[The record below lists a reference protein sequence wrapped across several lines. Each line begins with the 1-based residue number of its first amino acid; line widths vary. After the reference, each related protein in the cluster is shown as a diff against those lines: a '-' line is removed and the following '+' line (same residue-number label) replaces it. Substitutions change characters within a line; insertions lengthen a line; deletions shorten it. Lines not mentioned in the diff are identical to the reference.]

1 MKSPSWESS
10 SSPMGVSSD
19 TGSWERTLH
28 ADELIDGLD
37 HVHGNTNGA
46 GLVGDGARNGLTN
59 PPRGVRGELEALG
72 VVELFD
78 SADKAEVAFLDEVE
92 EEHAATDIALGD
104 GDDESQVGAD
114 ELLLGLD
121 ADLLDLGK
129 TTQVGAGKLDAV
141 VMSLVE
147 LAGSL
152 QTGLDLHGEVD
163 LVGGGQKVDLANLL
177 EVHAHRIARELGR
190 LGRLVA
196 TRGMLAAL
204 LAGNLGDGCIAEL
217 GIDDGG
223 LGGVDLLL
231 DLLLG
236 ERLLVLLG
244 DFSRAGGRDLD
255 ASAADLVI
263 DDIELI
269 GVDVDVGQGNLN
281 LVFRHRTE
289 GLARRNELLDSR

>member
-1 MKSPSWESS
+1 
-10 SSPMGVSSD
+10 
-19 TGSWERTLH
+19 
-28 ADELIDGLD
+28 
-37 HVHGNTNGA
+37 
-46 GLVGDGARNGLTN
+46 
-59 PPRGVRGELEALG
+59 
-72 VVELFD
+72 
-78 SADKAEVAFLDEVE
+78 
-92 EEHAATDIALGD
+92 
-104 GDDESQVGAD
+104 
-114 ELLLGLD
+114 
-121 ADLLDLGK
+121 
-129 TTQVGAGKLDAV
+129 
-141 VMSLVE
+141 MSLVE

-163 LVGGGQKVDLANLL
+163 LVGGGQKVDLADLL
-177 EVHAHRIARELGR
+177 EIHAHRIARELGR

-196 TRGMLAAL
+196 TRRMLAAL

-231 DLLLG
+231 DLLFG

-244 DFSRAGGRDLD
+244 DFSRAGGRNLD